1 MNAKSRTSINLTD
14 ANTVTIKAN
23 QLGSGL
29 TAFAAANSG
38 GTYSLDATSTAAGYV
53 ISSSGEITNSSGV
66 SYSTTNSD
74 LNTKSMT
81 VTYTQGSNVYVD
93 DITLNIQA
101 EGTTSVIKSAASTLN
116 VNESANVSF
125 RSVNTHQAVI
135 ATDGALSTNLQSFVA
150 ADNYGGTWALAGAD
164 ASDLSIDSSG
174 VVTAS
179 LSFEAD
185 GNASNVDAGGS
196 GTTGNQYTFDVVYTS
211 SSGDTFT
218 ESVTLNVTNQ
228 NEERDQMTKPVVSP
242 WQTLELVLNIRLPL
256 TVRPSLQQ
264 RLQLLQRL
272 LLRWQTR

>member
-1 MNAKSRTSINLTD
+1 M
-14 ANTVTIKAN
+14 
-23 QLGSGL
+23 
-29 TAFAAANSG
+29 
-38 GTYSLDATSTAAGYV
+38 AAGYV

-101 EGTTSVIKSAASTLN
+101 EGTTSQIKSAASTLN

-150 ADNYGGTWALAGAD
+150 ADNYGGTWALAGSD
-164 ASDLSIDSSG
+164 ASDLSIDTSG
-174 VVTAS
+174 VVTAA

-196 GTTGNQYTFDVVYTS
+196 GTTGNQYLFDVVYTS
-211 SSGDTFT
+211 STGDTFT
-218 ESVTLNVTNQ
+218 ESVTLNVANQ
-228 NEERDQMTKPVVSP
+228 NEERDQMTKAGAITMANFEIGSEYQVTVDG
-242 WQTLELVLNIRLPL
+242 QTIHCNKDYNYCRNCCYHGRRIERSQLSSDNLGKR
-256 TVRPSLQQ
+256 SL
-264 RLQLLQRL
+264 
-272 LLRWQTR
+272 